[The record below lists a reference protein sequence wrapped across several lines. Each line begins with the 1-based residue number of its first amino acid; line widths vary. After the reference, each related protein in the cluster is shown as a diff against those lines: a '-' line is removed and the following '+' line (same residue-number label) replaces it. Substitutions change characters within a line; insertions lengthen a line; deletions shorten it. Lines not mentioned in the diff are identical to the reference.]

1 MISLKELQQSL
12 IGTTTAFA
20 SFRKP
25 GESDPETI
33 IDKNGFY
40 EISGIR
46 EIFDSEAAFVMA
58 PFLKPAPVLAL
69 NGEKILHGT
78 TFESIDLENPKP
90 VAISECNIIPPE
102 KDEYI
107 RRIAQVVSKISEG
120 KADKVVIS
128 RPIETPFP
136 NPELAADLFGLLCE
150 EHPTAFVYLVWM
162 PGYGLWAGATPE
174 LLLDVEQGK
183 VSTMALAGTRS
194 ITETGDWGEKEID
207 EHEWVCRH
215 IEEKM
220 AASGCTSVRRAEKVT
235 VPAARVSHLKTAFT
249 ADSGADGPGQLAEA
263 LHPTPAVCGWPE
275 EKARNIILETEG
287 YDRSFYTGFLGPIGG
302 KENASLFV
310 NLRCMQIFAGKAVIY
325 AGGGITAASDP
336 ESEWKETELKS
347 LTLLNPI
354 RKMQNF
360 AF

>member
-1 MISLKELQQSL
+1 MISLIEVQQSL
-12 IGTTTAFA
+12 IGTTTAFV

-25 GESDPETI
+25 NEKEPETL
-33 IDKNGFY
+33 IDSGGFY
-40 EISGIR
+40 EIAEISR
-46 EIFDSEAAFVMA
+46 IFDTEAAFVMA
-58 PFLKPAPVLAL
+58 PFLKSMPVLAI
-69 NGEKILHGT
+69 NGEIRLRGSA
-78 TFESIDLENPKP
+78 FEAVDLGNPPSSSYLNYNISPPRQEEYTRNIAKVIQSIK
-90 VAISECNIIPPE
+90 S
-102 KDEYI
+102 
-107 RRIAQVVSKISEG
+107 G

-128 RPIETPFP
+128 RPIELTFGHPR
-136 NPELAADLFGLLCE
+136 LAAQLFDILCN
-150 EHPTAFVYLVWM
+150 EHPDAFVYLAWM

-174 LLLDVEQGK
+174 LLLHVDRNE

-194 ITETGDWGEKEID
+194 ITETGSWGEKEMD

-220 AASGCTSVRRAEKVT
+220 NKSGCTNIHRSETVT
-235 VPAARVSHLKTAFT
+235 VTAGKVSHLKTGFT
-249 ADSGADGPGQLAEA
+249 ALSGAAGPGLLTEA

-275 EKARNIILETEG
+275 NDARNIILETEG
-287 YDRSFYTGFLGPIGG
+287 YNRSFYTGFLGPVNG
-302 KENASLFV
+302 KQRASLYV
-310 NLRCMQIFAGKAVIY
+310 NLRCMQLFEEKAVIY

-336 ESEWKETELKS
+336 EAEWKETELKS